1 MLYNRGNRREKMQTT
16 QQFLDRYICKA
27 GERVRQKSDN
37 EWEIQKQTTRTFR
50 VLGNVWAS
58 AYFDLHPEAEILA
71 LKLKPNSRRKK
82 LQISSQLLEKALNK
96 GWLIEEVRFKEDGRT
111 PDVTYY
117 RMGPGLWH
125 YEQLRE
131 KEVAQEEASLLAV
144 LQCAL
149 LQMEG
154 ILPNHF
160 LEEIEHFTITEVDEE
175 GWTRGKVQ
183 RFTHFLIAYLQL
195 RALQKRMDYKEI
207 GATYYKK
214 IGGSKAFDR
223 DKEDFIARLEKWGS
237 VPVQQLGIHSLG
249 TIVPV
254 HFTGNLRG
262 ELSQYSIGTVH
273 TTNDLAVMQE
283 KYETN
288 ARYLWLVENRAVLT
302 RMATEVQFLKETDSF
317 ILGVDGQVRGAHRQM
332 IHQLCEH
339 SSFEKVMIWVDHDRA
354 GAIIARD
361 LIELIHPLPYRLV
374 GAKGQIFSS
383 DQSYIQWLET
393 IEAAEQEMTLGG
405 VDNWKTWLTK

>member
-1 MLYNRGNRREKMQTT
+1 MQTT
-16 QQFLDRYICKA
+16 PQFLDRYICKA
-27 GERVRQKSDN
+27 GETIQQKSDN
-37 EWEIQKQTTRTFR
+37 EWEIQRQTTRTFR
-50 VLGNVWAS
+50 VLGSVWAS
-58 AYFDLHPEAEILA
+58 AYFDLHPEAEIIA

-82 LQISSQLLEKALNK
+82 LQLSPQLLEKALNK

-125 YEQLRE
+125 NEQLRE
-131 KEVAQEEASLLAV
+131 KEAAQEEASLLAV
-144 LQCAL
+144 LQRAL
-149 LQMEG
+149 LRMDG
-154 ILPNHF
+154 VLSKHF
-160 LEEIEHFTITEVDEE
+160 LKEIEHFIIAEIDEE
-175 GWTRGKVQ
+175 GWAKGKVQ

-195 RALQKRMDYKEI
+195 RATQKRMDYKEI

-237 VPVQQLGIHSLG
+237 MPVQQLGIQSLG

-262 ELSQYSIGTVH
+262 VLSQYSIGTVH

-283 KYETN
+283 RYETN
-288 ARYLWLVENRAVLT
+288 APYLWLVENRAVLT
-302 RMATEVQFLKETDSF
+302 RMATESQFLKETGSF

-332 IHQLCEH
+332 IRQLCEN

-361 LIELIHPLPYRLV
+361 LIELISPLPYRLV
-374 GAKGQIFSS
+374 GSGEKVFYSY
-383 DQSYIQWLET
+383 QSYIQWLET

-405 VDNWKTWLTK
+405 VDNWKMWLKN